1 LVHTW
6 SKVSLTSG
14 PSWSINANSVGAC
27 MVVCSQQESCGLTL
41 TTSSHIYGHC
51 RSSGEVSSDHD
62 AGCLLGGNAAIVG
75 FSHHSPHTST
85 GLKAPAPH
93 PLGPGR
99 KGVPTLLVL
108 LKTTSLELAH
118 SSAVGSLCNA
128 NGRTFCN
135 QAAHCIHEFEPKT
148 QHGTTNRPSTQNT
161 HLSPFLGPLSCT
173 NDCPTLQIGMHT
185 PTCHHIYT
193 PSVTVACAA
202 WSPLTP

>member
-1 LVHTW
+1 MGIVVHQER
-6 SKVSLTSG
+6 SALTMM
-14 PSWSINANSVGAC
+14 PAACWVG
-27 MVVCSQQESCGLTL
+27 TL
-41 TTSSHIYGHC
+41 
-51 RSSGEVSSDHD
+51 
-62 AGCLLGGNAAIVG
+62 
-75 FSHHSPHTST
+75 P
-85 GLKAPAPH
+85 
-93 PLGPGR
+93 
-99 KGVPTLLVL
+99 LLVSRITVRTQAQVSKRQHPTPL
-108 LKTTSLELAH
+108 VLVEKVCPPCWCCSRPPVLKLAH
-118 SSAVGSLCNA
+118 SSAVGSLCNF
-128 NGRTFCN
+128 NGSTFCN